1 MTWSNTPESDTTINN
16 TSGVNNQVEKSVF
29 ESLRESRKLHPRN
42 VTTAYININ
51 SIRNKYD
58 EIKELLSDK
67 IVDLLFI
74 AETKLDQSFN
84 DNLFKTD
91 GYKLFR
97 RDRNCHDGG
106 IMALVNIDFPS
117 SRKGNL
123 ESENISFEVKINDK
137 KWLIMGIYK
146 APSMSDNDFSTYFY

>member
-1 MTWSNTPESDTTINN
+1 M
-16 TSGVNNQVEKSVF
+16 
-29 ESLRESRKLHPRN
+29 
-42 VTTAYININ
+42 
-51 SIRNKYD
+51 RNKYN

-91 GYKLFR
+91 GNKLFR
-97 RDRNCHDGG
+97 RDRNCHGG
-106 IMALVNIDFPS
+106 GSMALVNTDFPS

-123 ESENISFEVKINDK
+123 KTWRTLVSR
-137 KWLIMGIYK
+137 
-146 APSMSDNDFSTYFY
+146 

>member
-1 MTWSNTPESDTTINN
+1 
-16 TSGVNNQVEKSVF
+16 
-29 ESLRESRKLHPRN
+29 
-42 VTTAYININ
+42 
-51 SIRNKYD
+51 
-58 EIKELLSDK
+58 LSDK

-97 RDRNCHDGG
+97 RDRNCHGGG
-106 IMALVNIDFPS
+106 IMALVNTDFPS

-123 ESENISFEVKINDK
+123 ESENMENISFEEIKL
-137 KWLIMGIYK
+137 WQSLIPVGI
-146 APSMSDNDFSTYFY
+146 F

>member
-1 MTWSNTPESDTTINN
+1 LKIPKGLNT
-16 TSGVNNQVEKSVF
+16 
-29 ESLRESRKLHPRN
+29 
-42 VTTAYININ
+42 
-51 SIRNKYD
+51 
-58 EIKELLSDK
+58 LSAK

-97 RDRNCHDGG
+97 RDRNCQGGG
-106 IMALVNIDFPS
+106 IMALVNTDFPS

-123 ESENISFEVKINDK
+123 ESENMENISLEVNINDK

-146 APSMSDNDFSTYFY
+146 APSMSDNDFLTYFY